1 MPRGRHDDDER
12 LVNQLSE
19 AICGLTQAINRQ
31 TDQAGEW
38 NMNNRM
44 LESSLRR
51 AQRASRRLKLLAS
64 AFTRLDESTER

>member
-1 MPRGRHDDDER
+1 MSKDRHDDER

-19 AICGLTQAINRQ
+19 AIAGLTCAINRQ
-31 TDQAGEW
+31 NDLAGEW
-38 NMNNRM
+38 KMNLRM

-51 AQRASRRLKLLAS
+51 AQRTSRKLKLLAS